1 MFADSV
7 SVSGDF
13 NGWTATPM
21 ARDAAGGNYW
31 SVDVPGAAVG
41 QAYKFVLPY
50 AADPGRNA
58 YRMDPYASSLK
69 LDGKGNINAQVA
81 SASVVYEGGS
91 YSTPRWNEAVLYEL
105 HIPTFNSDPTPSP
118 DGTFDSAM
126 VRLPELTQLGI
137 NAIEIMPLGQFPGN
151 AGTGY
156 NPGYI
161 FAIDPDFG
169 GPDGLRTYVNAT
181 HSQNIALILDVV
193 YNHVN
198 GLDLWQF
205 DGWSIDGICPYC
217 AGHMP
222 NPNHTN
228 GGIYFFEDGRAHTPY
243 SHARFDVGRPEVRQ
257 YLLDNAKRWL
267 EDRFLDGLRFDS
279 TVSIRNVQDEFDNY
293 RLEQPV
299 PEGIA
304 LLQSLNQ
311 HVQSTQGWKIMIA
324 EDLQGDGSITTPVSD
339 GGYGFNA
346 QWDNNFCGKLRWAA
360 SAPQDNQRNIGDLAG
375 AIATMTGGN
384 AFKSILYSEN
394 HDQDD
399 PQGSRGGR
407 LPWDHRQRHCRHLEC
422 KETVDPCGL
431 RRVDRTRN
439 SHALHGPGVPR
450 VQAVPKLRRPTEQ
463 LWRSTG
469 DRLDPQGYL

>member
-1 MFADSV
+1 
-7 SVSGDF
+7 
-13 NGWTATPM
+13 
-21 ARDAAGGNYW
+21 
-31 SVDVPGAAVG
+31 
-41 QAYKFVLPY
+41 
-50 AADPGRNA
+50 
-58 YRMDPYASSLK
+58 
-69 LDGKGNINAQVA
+69 
-81 SASVVYEGGS
+81 
-91 YSTPRWNEAVLYEL
+91 
-105 HIPTFNSDPTPSP
+105 
-118 DGTFDSAM
+118 
-126 VRLPELTQLGI
+126 
-137 NAIEIMPLGQFPGN
+137 
-151 AGTGY
+151 
-156 NPGYI
+156 
-161 FAIDPDFG
+161 
-169 GPDGLRTYVNAT
+169 
-181 HSQNIALILDVV
+181 LDVV

-360 SAPQDNQRNIGDLAG
+360 PAPQDNQRNIGDLAG

-384 AFKSILYSEN
+384 AFKSILYREN

-399 PQGSRGGR
+399 PQGSRGR
-407 LPWDHRQRHCRHLEC
+407 AATLDHRQRHCRHLEC

-463 LWRSTG
+463 LWRSAGRSTG
-469 DRLDPQGYL
+469 PARIPIAGYGPFIAT